1 VKVHSVAETPAP
13 RISDVF
19 IRVLQADPARRP
31 ALIRELCGSDDR
43 LTRDITELVEA
54 AEKAPGT
61 GDLMRQVLA
70 DEPAPLAPG
79 TRVRGYAIDR
89 LIATGGMGMVYLARD
104 TALNMQ
110 VAIKAL
116 KPSIAANADHRR
128 RLTHEAQLLAQLAG
142 HPNIAIVHALIDEG
156 DELYIVEECL
166 PGPTLRERL
175 AQGPMTASE
184 AIEVGVAVLRALGA
198 AHRQK
203 IVHRDLKPENVMRTS
218 TGGWKV
224 LDFGIAKLDAPD
236 PRTTLHGTQADQR
249 VGTPLYMSP
258 EQLRGG
264 ALDGRSD
271 LFAFGI
277 LLYELLTGRHPFARV
292 RDTGALATWTAL
304 LHEDPVPFEPAELH
318 RLPPGLPEVIARCL
332 EKEPERR
339 WSSAGDVEAALLAI
353 QSGVLPAAH
362 VARGSQ
368 AVFWWQFHEA
378 VAAVVYW
385 LALVPMWHV
394 RPWIGRTEWPL
405 GPVTLALEAR
415 PLFLLLIATV
425 AVLSVLRFSFVFVSR
440 NKPAQVHEHHARAA
454 RWVKAGDVLF
464 AAALVVA
471 GVTIS
476 AEHAGWALL
485 LISLG
490 LGSFVVA
497 WFIEPL
503 TERDALEALGA
514 MQPQRTTTRARAQD

>member
-1 VKVHSVAETPAP
+1 VDQPPAP

-31 ALIRELCGSDDR
+31 ALIRELCGTDEK
-43 LTRDITELVEA
+43 LTRDITELVQA

-70 DEPAPLAPG
+70 DEPAPLTPG

-89 LIATGGMGMVYLARD
+89 LIASGGMGMVYLARD
-104 TALNMQ
+104 TALNMP

-116 KPSIAANADHRR
+116 KPSIAADADHRR
-128 RLTHEAQLLAQLAG
+128 RLKHEAQLLAQLAG
-142 HPNIAIVHALIDEG
+142 HPNIAIVHALIDDG

-175 AQGPMTASE
+175 ARGPLRAAE
-184 AIEVGVAVLRALGA
+184 AIDVGLAVLRALGA
-198 AHRQK
+198 AHLQK

-236 PRTTLHGTQADQR
+236 PRTTLHGTRADQR

-258 EQLRGG
+258 EQLRGE

-277 LLYELLTGRHPFARV
+277 LLYELLTGRHPFARSD
-292 RDTGALATWTAL
+292 DTGALATWTAL
-304 LHEDPVPFEPAELH
+304 LHEDPLPFEPNEAN
-318 RLPPGLPEVIARCL
+318 RMPPGLPEVIGRCL
-332 EKEPERR
+332 QKEPDRR
-339 WSSAGDVEAALLAI
+339 WSSAADVEAALQAI
-353 QSGVLPAAH
+353 QSGVVPVSFPAP
-362 VARGSQ
+362 GN
-368 AVFWWQFHEA
+368 AVLWWQFHEA
-378 VAAVVYW
+378 IAAVVYW
-385 LALVPMWHV
+385 LALIPVWHV

-415 PLFLLLIATV
+415 PLFLVLIATV

-440 NKPAQVHEHHARAA
+440 TKPAQVHEHHVRAA

-464 AAALVVA
+464 AAVLIVA
-471 GVTIS
+471 GLTIS

-485 LISLG
+485 LVALG
-490 LGSFVVA
+490 IGSFVVA

-503 TERDALEALGA
+503 TERDALDALA
-514 MQPQRTTTRARAQD
+514 ATRPRRTEMRTSSRAD

>member
-1 VKVHSVAETPAP
+1 VADTPAP
-13 RISDVF
+13 RISDIF
-19 IRVLQADPARRP
+19 IRVLQADPAKRP
-31 ALIRELCGSDDR
+31 ALLRELCGADER
-43 LTRDITELVEA
+43 LTRDITELVA
-54 AEKAPGT
+54 VADKAPGT

-70 DEPAPLAPG
+70 DDPAPLTPG

-89 LIATGGMGMVYLARD
+89 LIASGGMGMVYLARD

-128 RLTHEAQLLAQLAG
+128 RLKHEAQLLAQLAG
-142 HPNIAIVHALIDEG
+142 HPNIATVHALIDEG

-175 AQGPMTASE
+175 AQGPMPPAE
-184 AIEVGVAVLRALGA
+184 AIDVGLAALRALEA
-198 AHRQK
+198 AHRQR
-203 IVHRDLKPENVMRTS
+203 IVHRDLKPENVMRTA

-224 LDFGIAKLDAPD
+224 LDFGVAKLDAPD

-258 EQLRGG
+258 EQLRGE

-277 LLYELLTGRHPFARV
+277 LLYELLTARHPFARSG
-292 RDTGALATWTAL
+292 DIGTLATWTAL
-304 LHEDPVPFEPAELH
+304 LHEDPLPFETAELS
-318 RLPPGLPEVIARCL
+318 RLPPGLPEVIGRCL
-332 EKEPERR
+332 EKEPDRR
-339 WSSAGDVEAALLAI
+339 WSSAADVEAALQAI
-353 QSGVLPAAH
+353 QSGVVPQTVAAPI
-362 VARGSQ
+362 GQ

-385 LALVPMWHV
+385 LALIPMWHV
-394 RPWIGRTEWPL
+394 RRWIGRSEWPV

-415 PLFLLLIATV
+415 VLFLVLIATV
-425 AVLSVLRFSFVFVSR
+425 SVLSVLRLSFVFVSR
-440 NKPAQVHEHHARAA
+440 NKPARAREHHARAA
-454 RWVKAGDVLF
+454 RWVKVGDVLF
-464 AAALVVA
+464 TAALIVA
-471 GVTIS
+471 GLAIL
-476 AEHAGWALL
+476 AEHTAWALL
-485 LISLG
+485 LIAIG

-503 TERDALEALGA
+503 TERDALDALAA
-514 MQPQRTTTRARAQD
+514 MRPRRTRTKPG